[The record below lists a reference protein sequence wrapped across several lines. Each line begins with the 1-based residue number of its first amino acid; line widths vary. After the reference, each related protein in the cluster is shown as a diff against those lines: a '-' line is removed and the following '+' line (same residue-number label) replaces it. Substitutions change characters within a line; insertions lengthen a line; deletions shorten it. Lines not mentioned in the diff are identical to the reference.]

1 MMSKFKLIYKI
12 YFFFFYFF
20 LFFIFYNSNLYSNNN
35 IGINHICGD
44 SLNDIELKD
53 LEILNIK
60 INKSS
65 KWFENIV
72 KASLSKKEYIS
83 EKFKKNYSADIDF
96 NLKNKISCKSK
107 AKIRINGDL
116 KDHLDISNPNNI
128 AASLDVT
135 LLDGNI
141 ENVVKFKLFLPETK
155 NARNTIIFRSILE
168 ELGFFKKREQ
178 LINVNVNGRTKQ
190 YLFSEKY
197 TKEFLEYNSLR
208 EGPIITSA
216 EDLLWQDEIKR
227 TDYFLNNIYN
237 YKWSEKNQSN
247 FAISTESLNLLN
259 AVYLDYHIQHDYF
272 NQYHRFDLNFNMFED
287 LGYDISH
294 LRKLEI
300 LYLAFN
306 ARHGLFVNNRK
317 YYFDPLYKKF
327 YALSYDEM
335 PIFGIAAEQNFES
348 PQIYFPNKYI
358 NTIIDSIKVIDK
370 QNLIKKLEKKN
381 IYITDVEIT
390 QILNDAIK
398 NLNLTIN
405 HNQNNIKKQKFE
417 KKEFKDY
424 FSSIEDYE
432 YEKIFNDEN
441 FNLISCIS
449 FNNCTKFTNDL
460 SINSKILGGKKIKK
474 TSNSL
479 MQYIG
484 DKNFYYNSQFEELY
498 KSKLKSIKKDDLN
511 FLYEE
516 GVIINIDE
524 QNKIVK
530 IFEKNKKKRV
540 VVYNS
545 KIKDYKFKYYGS
557 EESTLELGNDKNN
570 LTGCLNFYDNELKN
584 ISIEINSSNCED
596 GVNFVRN
603 KGSIENI
610 SVYNSSSDAIDFDF
624 SDVYINNISVV
635 NSKNDCTD
643 FSYGNYRINKIS
655 TELCGD
661 KSTSVGEKSKVQIL
675 EIKDYK
681 SITTI
686 AVKDSSFAS
695 VENLISNESYNCGL
709 AYRKKQEFVGG
720 VLNINNHKCDGKFH
734 YDKGS
739 LIKF

>member
-1 MMSKFKLIYKI
+1 M
-12 YFFFFYFF
+12 
-20 LFFIFYNSNLYSNNN
+20 N

-65 KWFENIV
+65 KWFENII
-72 KASLSKKEYIS
+72 KASLSKKKYIS

-306 ARHGLFVNNRK
+306 AQHGLFVNNRK

-335 PIFGIAAEQNFES
+335 PIFGIAAEQDFDS